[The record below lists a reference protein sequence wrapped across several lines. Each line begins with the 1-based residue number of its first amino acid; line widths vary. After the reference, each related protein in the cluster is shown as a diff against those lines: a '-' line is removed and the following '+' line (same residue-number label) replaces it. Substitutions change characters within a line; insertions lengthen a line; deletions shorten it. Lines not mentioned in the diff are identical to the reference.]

1 MTSYYY
7 YDRMALLMAPYSL
20 LLGKLFLLPLIL
32 LLLAPKFLHLCL
44 QLLRFTVT
52 LGRKKRGSRG
62 EGEREKKTVEEE
74 GRREH
79 EGTGEE
85 REREMERGGEGWEE
99 EERREKE
106 GGNALPIN
114 LDSSL
119 TFLVTSTFFSFS

>member
-1 MTSYYY
+1 
-7 YDRMALLMAPYSL
+7 MAPYSL

-44 QLLRFTVT
+44 QLLRFTVA

-85 REREMERGGEGWEE
+85 REREMGRGGEGWEE
-99 EERREKE
+99 EGREIWGKHSDQGEGGEERRGEEVYVK
-106 GGNALPIN
+106 
-114 LDSSL
+114 
-119 TFLVTSTFFSFS
+119 

>member
-1 MTSYYY
+1 MQLDHYISCITSYDIIDLDHYY
-7 YDRMALLMAPYSL
+7 YVSTTLLMAPYSL

-44 QLLRFTVT
+44 QLLRFTVA

-85 REREMERGGEGWEE
+85 SEREMERGGEGWKKRKG
-99 EERREKE
+99 ERRKE
-106 GGNALPIN
+106 ATHCP
-114 LDSSL
+114 
-119 TFLVTSTFFSFS
+119 ST